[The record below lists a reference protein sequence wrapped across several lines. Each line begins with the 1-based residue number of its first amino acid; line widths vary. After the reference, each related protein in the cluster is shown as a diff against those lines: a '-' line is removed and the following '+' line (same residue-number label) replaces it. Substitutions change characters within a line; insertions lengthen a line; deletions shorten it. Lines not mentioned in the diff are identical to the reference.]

1 MTVIHQ
7 VTPNLSSRRQVPVIG
22 TSIIAIAFLFGLCS
36 ATNAAAPTK
45 KADDAKYTLRYR
57 FKEGET
63 VLYEVTHIAK
73 TKTRLRGVEEVSQV
87 HTVSEKVWNFQS
99 PTTPDKMKFEH
110 SVAKVELMQQT
121 GEKPEIRWDS
131 NSGSEAPAEFEKVA
145 EQLGTPLSTVSIDA
159 RGQEV
164 ARETHA
170 GSESQLGMGGLTL
183 SLPEEPIAIG
193 GSWNVP
199 KEVKVRG
206 ASGDIRAIKIREVYT
221 LEKVETGVATLSIRS
236 EVLTPIEEGSVKA
249 QVVQQLSNG
258 SIRFDIDGGRVLSKQ
273 LDWDESVVGFQGD
286 NSLMEYRA
294 RMTETL
300 SEGPVRTAKR

>member
-1 MTVIHQ
+1 VTVNHQ
-7 VTPNLSSRRQVPVIG
+7 AIAKNTNNIRVPAIG
-22 TSIIAIAFLFGLCS
+22 TRVIALAILFGLS
-36 ATNAAAPTK
+36 TAINAAGPTE
-45 KADDAKYTLRYR
+45 KADEAKYTLRYR

-87 HTVSEKVWNFQS
+87 HTVSEKVWNFQA

-131 NSGSEAPAEFEKVA
+131 NSGGTAPVEFEKVA
-145 EQLGTPLSTVSIDA
+145 AQLGTPLSTVSIDA

-170 GSESQLGMGGLTL
+170 GSEAQLGMGGLTL

-193 GSWNVP
+193 DSWNIP
-199 KEVKVRG
+199 REFKVRG
-206 ASGDIRAIKIREVYT
+206 ASGDIRAIKIREVFT
-221 LEKVETGVATLSIRS
+221 LDKVETGVATLSIRS
-236 EVLTPIEEGSVKA
+236 EVLTPIEDGSIKA

-258 SIRFDIDGGRVLSKQ
+258 SIRFDIDSGRVLSKQ

-294 RMTETL
+294 RMTETIAT
-300 SEGPVRTAKR
+300 SPVRTAKR